1 MRVPAICFLATL
13 FLVNCYRAATQSIVH
28 DEALTWQLYLIGPAS
43 AIFEVYDANNHFL
56 ATLLFRL
63 STALFGFSEFS
74 MRLPTL
80 LAGAWYFWT
89 VLRLS
94 LLAFPNRAIFFV
106 AIAVLTLNPILLD
119 FLVAARGY
127 GLAIAALFW
136 ALYQMLEYFRERD
149 EAAAKPSS
157 RLYKAALGLSIAV
170 AANLTLLVPA
180 LVLAAAFSA
189 LISRPRAPI
198 AIEAAPER
206 PGKTKSHKKKHRDE
220 ISKAVGP
227 GRFRDLG
234 HFAIPIL
241 GLAAVYFL
249 AAPIETARM
258 QDFYVGTESAW
269 ESLRNLL
276 EASFAYNHPNAPG
289 TWLIAVA
296 VVVLTVVAGALFITI
311 RGFGR
316 RSISELLVLLSAVA
330 VAGSALMLLVLHFAL
345 GLPYPVDRTGLY
357 FVPLASLCALG
368 LAQVLLDQGVR
379 IPAYA
384 VMLVCSAI
392 AIVFALEWNTRSFWV
407 WRYDAD
413 TKRIFAEIANRRGQE
428 DSVRLGVSWQ
438 LEPSLNFYR
447 TVRNAVW
454 MKPVER
460 DGLDGPRRF
469 YALIEADQGEIA
481 PRGLRVVYRGDRS
494 GSVLAIP
501 Q

>member
-1 MRVPAICFLATL
+1 VRISAICFLAAL

-63 STALFGFSEFS
+63 STALFGFSEFA

-89 VLRLS
+89 VIRLS

-106 AIAVLTLNPILLD
+106 AIAALSLNPILLD

-136 ALYQMLEYFRERD
+136 ALYQMLAYFRERD
-149 EAAAKPSS
+149 EAAMKPSA
-157 RLYKAALGLSIAV
+157 RLYKAAVGLSIAV

-180 LVLAAAFSA
+180 FVLAAAFSA
-189 LISRPRAPI
+189 LISRPRAP
-198 AIEAAPER
+198 AIDATPER
-206 PGKTKSHKKKHRDE
+206 SGKSKSHKKKHRDDV
-220 ISKAVGP
+220 SKTTGP
-227 GRFRDLG
+227 GRYRDLG
-234 HFAIPIL
+234 HFALPIL
-241 GLAAVYFL
+241 GLAVVYFL

-289 TWLIAVA
+289 AWLIAVA
-296 VVVLTVVAGALFITI
+296 IVMVTIVAGALFVTI
-311 RGFGR
+311 RSFGR
-316 RSISELLVLLSAVA
+316 RSISELLVLLTVAA
-330 VAGSALMLLVLHFAL
+330 VAGSELMLGVLHLTL

-368 LAQVLLDQGVR
+368 LAQVLLDRGMR

-384 VMLVCSAI
+384 AMLVCGAI
-392 AIVFALEWNTRSFWV
+392 AVVFALEWNTRSFWV

-413 TKRIFAEIANRRGQE
+413 TKRIFDEIANRRGQE

-460 DGLDGPRRF
+460 DGWDGPRRF
-469 YALIEADQGEIA
+469 YAFIEADQGEIA
-481 PRGLRVVYRGDRS
+481 RRGLHVVYRGDRS
-494 GSVLAIP
+494 GSVLAVP
-501 Q
+501 